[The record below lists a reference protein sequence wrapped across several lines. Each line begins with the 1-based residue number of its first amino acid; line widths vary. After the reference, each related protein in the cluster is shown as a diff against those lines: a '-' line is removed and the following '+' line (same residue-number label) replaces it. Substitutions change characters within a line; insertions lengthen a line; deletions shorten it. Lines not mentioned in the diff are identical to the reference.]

1 MPLDLAIRRQ
11 AESDVLTNRNRFL
24 ALARPLYLLAEQGL
38 AVRGH
43 RGESMA
49 ELRAS
54 VHARQA
60 AQEKYVSDKLEDAL
74 NPSAASQQPVTA
86 AHDCNPGNLLALVRF
101 LAVHHYDKVLDHEIF
116 APDSQ
121 LRPRVTYHSPEIQ
134 DELIRIF
141 AAIIRKSL
149 LDEIS
154 MAPCFAILA
163 DEATDASNQQQ
174 LSLCVRFLDSK
185 YTIREEFLGFFSPKS
200 TSTGA
205 EALTDAILATVR
217 HLRLNMDKCCGQGY
231 DGCSTMAGEHSG
243 VAARVMRI
251 YPFAHSFHCSAHVLS
266 LCVSAACM
274 NNSSSLVRNAMAQV
288 DNVWL
293 FFKYSPK
300 RSECLKSCI
309 DNITLPGQQATER
322 KGQLKGF
329 SPTC

>member
-1 MPLDLAIRRQ
+1 
-11 AESDVLTNRNRFL
+11 
-24 ALARPLYLLAEQGL
+24 
-38 AVRGH
+38 
-43 RGESMA
+43 
-49 ELRAS
+49 
-54 VHARQA
+54 
-60 AQEKYVSDKLEDAL
+60 
-74 NPSAASQQPVTA
+74 
-86 AHDCNPGNLLALVRF
+86 
-101 LAVHHYDKVLDHEIF
+101 
-116 APDSQ
+116 
-121 LRPRVTYHSPEIQ
+121 
-134 DELIRIF
+134 
-141 AAIIRKSL
+141 
-149 LDEIS
+149 

-174 LSLCVRFLDSK
+174 LSLCVRLLDSK

-205 EALTDAILATVR
+205 EALTDAILAAVR

-243 VAARVMRI
+243 VAARIMRI
-251 YPFAHSFHCSAHVLS
+251 YPFAHYFHCSAHVLP